1 MVTEGG
7 YGLMAVIAAGV
18 CECKARCGQ
27 CHCVILPLIKDDGFA
42 VRGVRLYLPALF
54 TGNPPFIVHFWL
66 PASLTLIFNHSC
78 SSQLRFFEVLRS
90 GVNQL
95 DDLEPCCHH

>member
-18 CECKARCGQ
+18 CDCKERCGQ
-27 CHCVILPLIKDDGFA
+27 CHCVIAPLIKDDRFA

-54 TGNPPFIVHFWL
+54 PENPPPHLAFIVHSPL
-66 PASLTLIFNHSC
+66 PAPLVLIF
-78 SSQLRFFEVLRS
+78 
-90 GVNQL
+90 
-95 DDLEPCCHH
+95 